1 MAKRKKS
8 EDEPSEGLDC
18 GFDEQL
24 AQLEGLVAELE
35 SGDLTLEEAM
45 ERFSAGVKLLGSC
58 REALSGY
65 EERVEELSAQAE
77 AGLAELDGEGE
88 EE

>member
-1 MAKRKKS
+1 MAKRKKT
-8 EDEPSEGLDC
+8 EDEPSGPQEC

-24 AQLEGLVAELE
+24 SQLEALVAELE
-35 SGDLTLEEAM
+35 SGDLSLEEAM
-45 ERFSAGVKLLGSC
+45 ERFSTGVKLLGSC

-77 AGLAELDGEGE
+77 AGLSELGGE
-88 EE
+88 EEEE

>member
-8 EDEPSEGLDC
+8 KDEPSEALEC

-35 SGDLTLEEAM
+35 SGELTLEEAM
-45 ERFSAGVKLLGSC
+45 GRFSAGVKLLGSC

-77 AGLAELDGEGE
+77 AGLGDLDGEGE